1 MMSHDVAVVG
11 GGPSGLQTARLL
23 AAGGLRVVLFEA
35 KPAVGADVVCTGIV
49 GRELFSEFDLS
60 DGSVLR
66 DLRTMTIV
74 GPAGRPLPYE
84 HPSPFAWVVDR
95 SRFDR
100 DLGQKAARAG
110 AEIRSGTRIVAA
122 GITDQGV
129 WLRGQGPEGEAETAS
144 AAVLVLATG
153 IQGHLQKDLGL
164 GAPKAFLS
172 GIQWETEALP
182 GLVPSMYVG
191 TDVAPGAFGWAIPT
205 ADGRMKVGL
214 ITERDPRPPF
224 RKLLRLVCPDGPEPD
239 EREFRLKPIAQG
251 LPERSAAPRVL
262 AVGEAAGQVKTTT
275 GGGIAYGLLGAR
287 VASDVILKS
296 FRSGGRGRGGFAEY
310 DRLWRAV
317 LKREILIG
325 SYMRRAFASLDDTRI
340 EKLMDVARRDGVI
353 PLIRAKGHFDWHSGL
368 IIDLLRKAPV
378 FRIFREVGRPPASLK
393 KFWS

>member
-1 MMSHDVAVVG
+1 MKSYDAAVVG

-23 AAGGLRVVLFEA
+23 AAGGLSVILFEA

-49 GRELFSEFDLS
+49 GREIFGEFDLA
-60 DGSVLR
+60 DDSVLR
-66 DLRTMTIV
+66 DLRAMTIL
-74 GPAGRPLPYE
+74 GPAGRPLLYE

-100 DLGQKAARAG
+100 GLGQRAARAG
-110 AEIRSGTRIVAA
+110 AEIRTGTRVVSA
-122 GITDQGV
+122 GVTDEGV
-129 WLRGQGPEGEAETAS
+129 WLRGQGPAGEVETFS

-153 IQGHLQKDLGL
+153 IQVRLQKDLGL
-164 GAPKAFLS
+164 GVPKSYLS
-172 GIQWETEALP
+172 GIQWETEARP
-182 GLVPSMYVG
+182 GLEPSLYVG

-214 ITERDPRPPF
+214 ITDSDPRPPF
-224 RKLLRLVCPDGPEPD
+224 RRLIRVALPDGPEPD

-251 LPERSAAPRVL
+251 LPDRSAALRVL

-275 GGGIAYGLLGAR
+275 GGGIVYGLLGAR

-296 FRSGGRGRGGFAEY
+296 FRTGTRGAGGFTEY

-325 SYMRRAFASLDDTRI
+325 SYMRRAFAALDDARI

-378 FRIFREVGRPPASLK
+378 FRIFREVGCPPVSLK